1 MRRWPMLGVFGV
13 ALLGL
18 APGMARGAV
27 GLTVSELLESSSEL
41 AGKEVTLEGELIG
54 DFGFRGDGWMWT
66 QLNDDSYVSTPIRE
80 GGVPVGGNTGVGI
93 RMPISLGVDLDPPGR
108 YLTRGPIVR
117 VTGIWKYHDEER
129 QGESYLEV
137 ESLAV
142 IEPGRQLDEGPN
154 WFVIVLGVSLVGVAA
169 VFWVTRIDE

>member
-1 MRRWPMLGVFGV
+1 MRRWLMLGVLGV
-13 ALLGL
+13 ALPVLS
-18 APGMARGAV
+18 PGMALGSNQV
-27 GLTVSELLESSSEL
+27 TVSELIGSAAEF
-41 AGKEVTLEGELIG
+41 AGMEVTLEGELIG

-80 GGVPVGGNTGVGI
+80 GGIPVGGNTGVGI

-117 VTGIWKYHDEER
+117 VTGMWKYHDEER

-142 IEPGRQLDEGPN
+142 IEPGRKLDEGPD
-154 WFVIVLGVSLVGVAA
+154 WLVIVLGVSLVGMAA
-169 VFWVTRIDE
+169 ALWVTRIDE